1 MILLHR
7 IDPALNMR
15 RYCRVRIAPD
25 LFGEFSLQR
34 VWGRIDRGGQAKNEW
49 VL

>member
-15 RYCRVRIAPD
+15 RYYRVRIAPD
-25 LFGEFSLQR
+25 LFGEFSL
-34 VWGRIDRGGQAKNEW
+34 
-49 VL
+49 